1 MKETK
6 QAIPWKKLIV
16 LEITVGVFLLLITF
30 FVAARA
36 DIDKAEDKLVASV
49 EYIKE
54 QCNKS
59 QVRDEASEAKSLLRV
74 TESTDDVSRR
84 LQYRNIASDAM
95 ANQGMLQKLTRDA
108 YLDGLIVLDEAGN
121 VVASCDS
128 EGRPPSTVLDKM
140 DMRFVL
146 DINGFREKKYAIRI
160 NESDGRHTDVS
171 AVARVDAPG
180 MVIGYFCTAADYADI
195 INNQVQMLVSG
206 YILEDAGVIA
216 ISNNDNIIATNKKDL
231 LGRNV
236 DDVHVISEL
245 RANKVY
251 KKLIIVNEPGTLLGY
266 RFGVMDKSQEYYI
279 YGFMSEEDVFPS
291 MVYIMLCV
299 LSLYIIMIFAINIL
313 LKQTEKTYQ
322 KKQLAAQQKYMNVL
336 ELKNEALREAVV
348 QAEKASAAKSSF
360 LSRMSHD
367 IRTPLNGII
376 GLLRI
381 DEEHLLD
388 KNLVLE
394 NHKKMTVAADH
405 LLSLLNDVLQMSK
418 LEDGMVELSR
428 ELINLDDLSK
438 DIATIIKG
446 RAVEAG
452 ISWEYAT
459 KDYRLPHPYVYGSP
473 VHLRQV
479 FLNIYSNCIKYN
491 RAGGKITTAIEF
503 LGEKDG
509 KCTYRWT
516 ISDTGEGM
524 SEEFLQKIFEPFAQ
538 EKNDARSTYRGV
550 GLGMA
555 IVKSLSEQMGGS
567 IDVKS
572 KLGQGS
578 TFVVTIPFEIAEA
591 PKSAASEPKPKK
603 QKPKGIAEMH
613 LLVAEDNDLNADI
626 ITMIL
631 EDQGA
636 TLKLVADGSKAVEE
650 FQAAPAGTYDAIL
663 MDVMMPVM
671 DGLTATREIRAL
683 ERPDS
688 KTIPIIAMTAN
699 AFAEDR
705 HNCLEAGMN
714 SYLTKPLDVNKLIE
728 VLSRLR

>member
-1 MKETK
+1 MKDTK

-16 LEITVGVFLLLITF
+16 LEITVGIFLLLITF
-30 FVAARA
+30 FVAAQA

-84 LQYRNIASDAM
+84 LQYRNIAGDAI
-95 ANQGMLQKLTRDA
+95 ANQGMLQKLARDA

-121 VVASCDS
+121 IVASCDS
-128 EGRPPSTVLDKM
+128 EGKPPSRVLDQM

-160 NESDGRHTDVS
+160 NESDGKHTDVA
-171 AVARVDAPG
+171 AVARGDAPG

-231 LGRNV
+231 LNMNV

-251 KKLIIVNEPGTLLGY
+251 KKLIIVKEPGTLLGY

-299 LSLYIIMIFAINIL
+299 LSLYIIMIFAINVL

-322 KKQLAAQQKYMNVL
+322 KKQLAAQQEYMNVL

-348 QAEKASAAKSSF
+348 EAEKASAAKSSF

-418 LEDGMVELSR
+418 LEDGMVELSH

-446 RAVEAG
+446 RAEEAG

-459 KDYRLPHPYVYGSP
+459 KDYRLPYPYVYGSP

-491 RAGGKITTAIEF
+491 RANGKITTAIEF

-555 IVKSLSEQMGGS
+555 IVKNLSEQMGGS
-567 IDVKS
+567 IEVKS

-578 TFVVTIPFEIAEA
+578 TFIITIPFEIAKA
-591 PKSAASEPKPKK
+591 PESAASEPKPKK
-603 QKPKGIAEMH
+603 QKPQGIAEMH
-613 LLVAEDNDLNADI
+613 FLVAEDNDLNADI

-714 SYLTKPLDVNKLIE
+714 SYLTKPLDVNKLID